1 MSMAM
6 ALAALETAPL
16 LPTEPDWGSAL
27 PFLETLAN
35 GVDCGVLLLSDD
47 ERVVLVNDAL
57 AGMFGLTPDAIRRMP
72 PDALARHV
80 AGLIDDPPRLLREGR
95 MVPPDGHVVCE
106 QLELA
111 RPARLVLRWVAR
123 RIVIPA
129 PAIMVVCTDV
139 TAEVDITTAYERL
152 SVTDRL
158 TGLSNRRGAE
168 QVIRREMVRVR
179 RQAAPLSFVL
189 LDVDGFA
196 KVNATYGPGAGD
208 QILRQVG
215 RSMASSLRESDLTA
229 RWEGEKFLLVLP
241 DTALNQARAC
251 AERVRGQIERLQL
264 HLGARVTI
272 SGGVVQVG
280 PGEPFVESIER
291 AQSELRAAKDAGRNQ
306 IK

>member
-1 MSMAM
+1 M
-6 ALAALETAPL
+6 ALAVRESAPL
-16 LPTEPDWGSAL
+16 VSADPDWSSAL

-35 GVDCGVLLLSDD
+35 GVECGVLLLSDD
-47 ERVVLVNDAL
+47 ERVVLANDAL
-57 AGMFGLTPDAIRRMP
+57 AGMFGLTTDAIRRMP

-106 QLELA
+106 QFELA

-123 RIVIPA
+123 RIVTPA

-152 SVTDRL
+152 SVSDRL
-158 TGLSNRRGAE
+158 TGLANRRGAE

-179 RQAAPLSFVL
+179 RQAAPLSLAL
-189 LDVDGFA
+189 LDLDDFA
-196 KVNATYGPGAGD
+196 KVNATYGPSAGD

-215 RSMASSLRESDLTA
+215 RSIAASLRESDLTS

-241 DTALNQARAC
+241 DTALAQARAC

-264 HLGARVTI
+264 HLGARVTL

-280 PGEPFVESIER
+280 PGEPFIDTIGR
-291 AQSELRAAKDAGRNQ
+291 AEAELRHAKDAGRNQ